1 MYATRKSEWIRL
13 IHGDAPILKS
23 QIALHI
29 ARRRLA
35 SNAEMLVR
43 HASLIAEI
51 LPQSFLQV
59 NPASIQRRAM
69 LSFHSLLVAR
79 H

>member
-13 IHGDAPILKS
+13 IHGDAPIVES
-23 QIALHI
+23 QIAAESARHGI
-29 ARRRLA
+29 ASVFVMPIGDARV
-35 SNAEMLVR
+35 SK
-43 HASLIAEI
+43 HFT
-51 LPQSFLQV
+51 QSIVQV
-59 NPASIQRRAM
+59 NPASIQRRTM